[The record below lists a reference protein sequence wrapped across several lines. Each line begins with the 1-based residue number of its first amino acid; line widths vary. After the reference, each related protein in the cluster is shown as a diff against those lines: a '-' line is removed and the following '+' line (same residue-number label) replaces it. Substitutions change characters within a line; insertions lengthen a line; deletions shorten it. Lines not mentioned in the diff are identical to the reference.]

1 MAKKQTF
8 TSKLNKGGKDFK
20 FVKHIKSVVSEDT
33 GHIKFLHNMVRLEE
47 NENLDQAL
55 KRMEEESMQGLSFGK
70 PDEDSVEEVKE
81 APAEETKEAD
91 AEEVNEEDPTEEV
104 KEESP
109 AEETKEADAEE
120 VKEEAPAEEAKEEAP
135 AEEVEE
141 EDSNKEVKEEAP
153 AEEIREE
160 AEPATEDQSAE
171 KADDSSDK

>member
-81 APAEETKEAD
+81 AQAEETKEA
-91 AEEVNEEDPTEEV
+91 PSEEV

-109 AEETKEADAEE
+109 AEEKKEADAEE
-120 VKEEAPAEEAKEEAP
+120 VKEE
-135 AEEVEE
+135 
-141 EDSNKEVKEEAP
+141 DSNKEVKEEVP
-153 AEEIREE
+153 AEEVKEE
-160 AEPATEDQSAE
+160 AEPATEDQSVE
-171 KADDSSDK
+171 